1 MIRANSLACE
11 YYHYLLTSHKLGK
24 SALEYLKTRKISS
37 DSIEAFKLG
46 YAPEGW
52 DYLTRYLTD
61 KKKFDL
67 SDLQAA
73 GLVFKNYDRFR
84 NRVMFPLDNARGQT
98 VGFAGRVMPPSTDAK
113 YINTSETEIYHKSE
127 LLYGLNITRSEIK
140 KQGFA
145 VVVEGEVDCIASHQV
160 GVKIWWLLKARL

>member
-1 MIRANSLACE
+1 MAKKAGVELVSYQPSQTEELRERLIRANSLACE

-61 KKKFDL
+61 KRNL
-67 SDLQAA
+67 IYRICRQQ
-73 GLVFKNYDRFR
+73 GLVFKNYDRF
-84 NRVMFPLDNARGQT
+84 
-98 VGFAGRVMPPSTDAK
+98 
-113 YINTSETEIYHKSE
+113 EI
-127 LLYGLNITRSEIK
+127 G
-140 KQGFA
+140 
-145 VVVEGEVDCIASHQV
+145 
-160 GVKIWWLLKARL
+160 